1 MDEIAKKKQDQSVFL
16 KFRTFI
22 KEYKYLSLAKKETRT
37 GWLKYKEG
45 RGGGE
50 AKERERESERERLE
64 REREVRK
71 S

>member
-1 MDEIAKKKQDQSVFL
+1 MDEIAKKNRIKAFFL

-50 AKERERESERERLE
+50 AKERERESEREVRK
-64 REREVRK
+64 RERG
-71 S
+71 